1 MRKFTH
7 MQASTVKEA
16 SHNAARGDAMVIAGG
31 TDLLGTLKDEIL
43 PFYPSTIIDLKSID
57 GL

>member
-16 SHNAARGDAMVIAGG
+16 SQNAARGDAMVIAGG
-31 TDLLGTLKDEIL
+31 TDLLGTLR
-43 PFYPSTIIDLKSID
+43 
-57 GL
+57 